1 MIKTATALDK
11 DVQKCL
17 LSKNKIIWLVINI
30 LSLLCGVLA
39 FILRNYTILI
49 LCLIMV
55 VASIMM
61 LINFKKMILSANGET
76 KNNYEFFNE
85 YFAVESVKNGEI
97 IGTSKLK
104 YTDLYK
110 IKLTK
115 NYIFLY
121 INKVSVYPIKISNLT
136 KDEQNTLKQ
145 FLNL

>member
-1 MIKTATALDK
+1 
-11 DVQKCL
+11 
-17 LSKNKIIWLVINI
+17 
-30 LSLLCGVLA
+30 
-39 FILRNYTILI
+39 
-49 LCLIMV
+49 
-55 VASIMM
+55 
-61 LINFKKMILSANGET
+61 MILSANGET